1 MSREYWFVIIAAV
14 LYGAITPG
22 GQFFSDIGL
31 SLFEIS
37 VYRVLFISLIIL
49 PIVLIKREYLIR
61 REMLSFFAIYGLIGA
76 LLELAQFGGIVL
88 GIPVAIVIL
97 LLYSQPIWTIL
108 FARIM
113 LNESIT
119 LRKIIS
125 AAIAFTGVVI
135 LLKSWEI
142 KSFDSALG
150 IICSLLGGIILSL
163 WVIWG
168 RKSGINRQHYLTT
181 TIGWSGFSVVW
192 LLLLWPIVGLF
203 IHKSSVIRFSGE
215 FPLEYWPQF
224 LLFGFIAGVIPHLLF
239 YRGIQKIHASIAG
252 IILLL
257 EPVSATVLVAIL
269 FSQPIG
275 LNILSGGGLILLS
288 NYLIISKPE

>member
-49 PIVLIKREYLIR
+49 PVVLIKREHLIR
-61 REMLSFFAIYGLIGA
+61 REMLSFFVIYGLIGA

-97 LLYSQPIWTIL
+97 LIYSQPIWTIL

-125 AAIAFTGVVI
+125 AVIALSGVI
-135 LLKSWEI
+135 LLLKSWEI
-142 KSFDSALG
+142 KSVDSALG

-192 LLLLWPIVGLF
+192 LLLLWPIAGLF
-203 IHKSSVIRFSGE
+203 IHKPGIIRFSGE
-215 FPLEYWPQF
+215 PPLAYWPQF
-224 LLFGFIAGVIPHLLF
+224 LLFGCIAGVIPHLLF
-239 YRGIQKIHASIAG
+239 YRGMQKIHASIAG

-257 EPVSATVLVAIL
+257 EPVSATVIAAIL
-269 FSQPIG
+269 FSQSIDI
-275 LNILSGGGLILLS
+275 NIVAGGVLILLS
-288 NYLIISKPE
+288 NYLVIGKPG